1 MRDFEHPNRPM
12 YKGAHVYFTEG
23 MNESIST
30 YNSSFDLMFV
40 YFSFLTFS
48 INFKWTFGWTAIP
61 NDIMQM
67 FKKANVV
74 KYMKACTEINISFIP
89 YEEQVI

>member
-1 MRDFEHPNRPM
+1 
-12 YKGAHVYFTEG
+12 
-23 MNESIST
+23 MN
-30 YNSSFDLMFV
+30 
-40 YFSFLTFS
+40 
-48 INFKWTFGWTAIP
+48 FGWTAIP